1 VSTLFAAL
9 AAPLGLILGSF
20 ATMAAHRIPL
30 RASLNGRSKCPSC
43 EHTITAVENIPVLSY
58 LIQRGRCRHCGDGIS
73 VRYPLIEILT
83 ATLFALAALRFGPTL
98 RAAVYAAF
106 FWVLVMLSV
115 IDLEHHLL
123 PDRIVFPALAVGA
136 LLLLADAVTEGA
148 FGRMSAVVAASAAA
162 VGALLWVLLPRRGP
176 ALESENRHASW
187 LVGLGFVLAWMG
199 LVGFGIAGGAQRSV
213 SGALVGAAV
222 FGGFFFAVAL
232 LVPQGMGGGDVNH
245 VNVGVGQQRLIGA
258 VGTGGGRVALGEG
271 LGRAR
276 RPAADGRQL
285 TGARRRQRLGQFARD
300 HARSERAPTQCS
312 SWFGP
317 LGGGISH
324 RR

>member
-1 VSTLFAAL
+1 MSTLFAAL

-232 LVPQGMGGGDVNH
+232 LVPQGMGGGDVKLGLLLGAFLGYLGAPGL
-245 VNVGVGQQRLIGA
+245 VLVAMLMAFLLGSLVSVVVLLSGGSRKSAISFGPFLSLGAVASVLIGEQ
-258 VGTGGGRVALGEG
+258 VIDLYLG
-271 LGRAR
+271 LGA
-276 RPAADGRQL
+276 G
-285 TGARRRQRLGQFARD
+285 
-300 HARSERAPTQCS
+300 
-312 SWFGP
+312 
-317 LGGGISH
+317 
-324 RR
+324 

>member
-176 ALESENRHASW
+176 ARESENRHASW

-232 LVPQGMGGGDVNH
+232 LVPQGMGGGDVKLGLLLGAFLGYLGAPGL
-245 VNVGVGQQRLIGA
+245 VLVAMFMAFLLGSLVSVVVLLSGGSRKSAIPFGPFLSLGAVASVLIGEQ
-258 VGTGGGRVALGEG
+258 VIDLYLG
-271 LGRAR
+271 LGA
-276 RPAADGRQL
+276 G
-285 TGARRRQRLGQFARD
+285 
-300 HARSERAPTQCS
+300 
-312 SWFGP
+312 
-317 LGGGISH
+317 
-324 RR
+324 